1 MISLLSVDIHV
12 KVSFDSNSNTWQFFI
27 MFESDAACDDVKT
40 YRNKVFPFEQ
50 GLNVFLAW
58 KKSFHVLTLG
68 YLVIH
73 DSDIYQGN

>member
-1 MISLLSVDIHV
+1 MISLLSFDIHV

-50 GLNVFLAW
+50 GLNVFLA
-58 KKSFHVLTLG
+58 
-68 YLVIH
+68 
-73 DSDIYQGN
+73 